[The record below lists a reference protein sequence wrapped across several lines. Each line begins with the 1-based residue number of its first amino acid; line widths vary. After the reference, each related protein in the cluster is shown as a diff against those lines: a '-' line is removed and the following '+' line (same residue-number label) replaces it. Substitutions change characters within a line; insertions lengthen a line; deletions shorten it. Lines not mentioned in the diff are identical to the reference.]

1 MNAKSKWLE
10 EDGNIIAPNTLDSC
24 VFGSD
29 GKSLKE
35 KLPFEFGID
44 ENGKY
49 GYFKINEETVTPF
62 GTGDGGN
69 LVIFDQNYSTE
80 EQLTSKRWVDG
91 KPIYQKTYNIVNG
104 VILTIE
110 WKQIIQISDDIETLI
125 ASEIYDP
132 NYVMDMY
139 LIRYKDGY
147 LQGFAPINTL
157 GINAGSRITILYTKT
172 TDTADSPVDIPVVD
186 KLPFKFGIDENGNYG
201 YYKVGADTVTPFK
214 SGMSDNQIVIS
225 GYPDWSNTG
234 SSSPSGSIVYAPDRE
249 EYPGYG
255 RAAWWTTDNLINA
268 YNAYHFYNPVKV
280 TRARIALG
288 VSTEN
293 TWTREGTLS
302 IQASNDGFSKEAV
315 TLATVTL
322 SYDQDLLSKGLYG
335 VFWEGDIDNDQFYK
349 SYRVICT
356 NSSGFTGVNKLQL
369 SCIRYFGEAQI

>member
-1 MNAKSKWLE
+1 MEAKSKWLT

-49 GYFKINEETVTPF
+49 GYFKTNEETVTPF
-62 GTGDGGN
+62 GTGDGGD

-80 EQLTSKRWVDG
+80 EQLTSKRWIDG

-104 VILTIE
+104 VTLTIE

-125 ASEIYDP
+125 TSEIYDP

-172 TDTADSPVDIPVVD
+172 TDTANSPVNIPIAD

-201 YYKVGADTVTPFK
+201 YIKAGADTVTPFK
-214 SGMSDNQIVIS
+214 SGEDLKITYVDSLIV
-225 GYPDWSNTG
+225 SN
-234 SSSPSGSIVYAPDRE
+234 
-249 EYPGYG
+249 
-255 RAAWWTTDNLINA
+255 
-268 YNAYHFYNPVKV
+268 
-280 TRARIALG
+280 
-288 VSTEN
+288 
-293 TWTREGTLS
+293 S
-302 IQASNDGFSKEAV
+302 IQTF
-315 TLATVTL
+315 
-322 SYDQDLLSKGLYG
+322 
-335 VFWEGDIDNDQFYK
+335 FK
-349 SYRVICT
+349 STIE
-356 NSSGFTGVNKLQL
+356 VNKQ
-369 SCIRYFGEAQI
+369 